1 MELINHTTDMW
12 IFSRQVFSLHVYAL
26 PISWDALHHLHWI
39 ERRRW
44 GPCNEK
50 KFSLLWVMSLIMVST
65 QCEFDFN
72 YCLIVLK
79 IPKNTELA
87 IFSSGQN
94 KQGWLDF
101 RKSSDICIW
110 TSSPG
115 SCDIEITPSMWATG
129 SAPGSTINLKLLLYI
144 LPPWSWNCK
153 RITRYSCWGEV
164 GGVQVRGFNLW
175 WGFSWRHCHG
185 LDSQKPHTKT
195 GLDMRTL
202 VVGNGK
208 LMENHRLNFQYLSVI
223 LYSTCY
229 QTDRLC
235 PLYFCVG

>member
-12 IFSRQVFSLHVYAL
+12 IFSKQVFSLHVYVL

-79 IPKNTELA
+79 IPKNAELA

-94 KQGWLDF
+94 KQEWLDF

-110 TSSPG
+110 TSSPVRELWHWDHPQYVG
-115 SCDIEITPSMWATG
+115 NRISSRFHHKSEV
-129 SAPGSTINLKLLLYI
+129 APVHPT
-144 LPPWSWNCK
+144 
-153 RITRYSCWGEV
+153 
-164 GGVQVRGFNLW
+164 
-175 WGFSWRHCHG
+175 
-185 LDSQKPHTKT
+185 
-195 GLDMRTL
+195 TL
-202 VVGNGK
+202 V
-208 LMENHRLNFQYLSVI
+208 LEL
-223 LYSTCY
+223 
-229 QTDRLC
+229 
-235 PLYFCVG
+235 